1 MKYVIGSGPAGVA
14 CAKALLERGERVIM
28 LDAGITLENDRQ
40 AIINKMSEQPFEEWS
55 NEDINR
61 LKENSAP
68 TTEGLPK
75 KYVYGSD
82 YTYRNLETQ
91 FPMETKDCTC
101 QPTFAQGGLTTAWGA
116 AVMPYS
122 QDDISAWPITIDT
135 LEPYY
140 KKVFSFVPLATREDL
155 LAEKFPLYA
164 KKITK
169 LNISKQA
176 MHLLSN
182 LEINRNHLVN
192 DGIYSCHARLAV
204 ASEPACVSCGMCMYG
219 CPYQIIYNA
228 AYTLKELQ
236 AQPKFT
242 YKSDVIVDKVEE
254 KSRYVIIYAHKMST
268 GEVLSFQAEHVF
280 IGAGAFASTK
290 IMLQTLGW
298 EDKPVIM
305 KDSQSF
311 LLPMLLTKQ
320 IMKVPTE
327 RLHTL
332 PQVFL
337 EVYPKV
343 DNSNNNNN
351 TNNNNTNN
359 NNTNKHPVHMQV
371 YTYNELYR
379 RALETKLGAVA
390 KLFKMPL
397 DAVLGRII
405 IGMGFLHSDLSPSIS
420 VTLHEGKLVL
430 EKIPNPQGDKVVD
443 ATVQALKKNASR
455 IGARPVKKM
464 LKPAMTGK
472 SYHYGGTFP
481 MREHPTENESDIL
494 GRPCGLKRTYLID
507 SSTFPS
513 IPATTISLTIM
524 ANAYRIGTEY
534 DKFDHVYRRDAL

>member
-1 MKYVIGSGPAGVA
+1 MKYIIGSGPAGVA
-14 CAKALLERGERVIM
+14 CAKALLERNERVIM
-28 LDAGITLENDRQ
+28 LDAGIALDSNRQ
-40 AIINKMSEQPFEEWS
+40 AIIDKMSKQPFAEWS
-55 NEDINR
+55 KDDIEL

-68 TTEGLPK
+68 TTDGLPK

-82 YTYRNLETQ
+82 YTYQGVEKH
-91 FPMETKDCTC
+91 FPMEAKDCTC

-116 AVMPYS
+116 AIMPYS
-122 QDDISAWPITIDT
+122 QEDIEAWPITIED
-135 LEPYY
+135 LDLYY

-182 LEINRNHLVN
+182 LDVNRNHLAN

-204 ASEPACVSCGMCMYG
+204 AAEPACVSCGMCMYG

-228 AYTLKELQ
+228 AYTLAELQ
-236 AQPKFT
+236 SQPKFT
-242 YKSDVIVDKVEE
+242 YQSDVIVDKIEE
-254 KSRYVIIYAHKMST
+254 KSRYVIIHAHKMST
-268 GEVLSFQAEHVF
+268 GEALSFQAEQVF

-298 EDKPVIM
+298 EDKPVVM

-320 IMKVPTE
+320 IMKVSKE

-337 EVYPKV
+337 EVYHEYSEEK
-343 DNSNNNNN
+343 DKNDTDKNLNI
-351 TNNNNTNN
+351 TK
-359 NNTNKHPVHMQV
+359 KHPVHIQV
-371 YTYNELYR
+371 YTYNELYK
-379 RALETKLGAVA
+379 RALETKLGSIA
-390 KLFKMPL
+390 KIFKMPL
-397 DAVLGRII
+397 DAVLGRIVI
-405 IGMGFLHSDLSPSIS
+405 SMGFLHSDLSPSIN
-420 VTLHEGKLVL
+420 VTLHEGKLLL
-430 EKIPNPQGDKVVD
+430 EKIPNPKGNEIVD
-443 ATVQALKKNASR
+443 ATVQMLKKNASR

-464 LKPAMTGK
+464 LKHAMTGK

-481 MREHPTENESDIL
+481 MSNNPKENESDIL

-507 SSTFPS
+507 SATFPS

-524 ANAYRIGTEY
+524 ANAYRIGAEY
-534 DKFDHVYRRDAL
+534 DKFEKVYRRDAL